1 MGLSYGGSR
10 SETSLRCARTLKQ
23 SPANFPECR
32 WVWRPPSVSI
42 TILNKHL
49 TGLRPVLGFVSLGQ
63 MTATSLLTVKSMSV
77 SNISSCGRS
86 FISFLFFIL
95 FYFSL
100 RTQLS
105 SIWPLRSTPLVYDNK
120 NHFRIKLDRSDRNK
134 QLSFLCGAV
143 SFEASVSRLFI
154 RHSHDITFP
163 LFRKVDWKQTAALTL
178 WLMWHLTFATGVWHQ
193 LKSVTFPS
201 AEIPH

>member
-49 TGLRPVLGFVSLGQ
+49 TGLRPVVTFVSLGQ

-77 SNISSCGRS
+77 SNVSSCGRS
-86 FISFLFFIL
+86 FISFLFL

-100 RTQLS
+100 RTKLS
-105 SIWPLRSTPLVYDNK
+105 SIWPLRSTPIVYDDK
-120 NHFRIKLDRSDRNK
+120 NHFKIKLDRSALNK
-134 QLSFLCGAV
+134 QLRFLCCAV
-143 SFEASVSRLFI
+143 WFEASVSRFFI
-154 RHSHDITFP
+154 RQSHDITFP

-178 WLMWHLTFATGVWHQ
+178 WLMWHLALLLLLESGI
-193 LKSVTFPS
+193 S
-201 AEIPH
+201 